1 MYEIRR
7 VQVKFKTRV
16 ERLQRTFIS

>member
-16 ERLQRTFIS
+16 ERLQRTCIS